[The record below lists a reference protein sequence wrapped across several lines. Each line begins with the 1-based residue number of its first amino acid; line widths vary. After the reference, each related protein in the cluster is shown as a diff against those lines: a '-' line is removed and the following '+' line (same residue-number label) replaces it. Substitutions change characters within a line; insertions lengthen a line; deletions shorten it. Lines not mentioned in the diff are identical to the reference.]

1 MSFLTSMGFGDE
13 VGFGFS
19 YVNVDQFYICIQT
32 QIERFPNKL
41 FISIQTLYLAHC
53 MML

>member
-1 MSFLTSMGFGDE
+1 MGFGGE

-19 YVNVDQFYICIQT
+19 YVNVDQFYVYT
-32 QIERFPNKL
+32 QARIERFPNKL
-41 FISIQTLYLAHC
+41 FISIQSLYLAHC